1 MVSSLSL
8 MLKTEGQTG
17 KVKGNYYFI
26 KRKNTCYTE
35 WKTFN
40 TGLDLWL
47 WKIAMKKY
55 GWIVQE
61 IDDEKINEQEDEK
74 KLLEKI

>member
-1 MVSSLSL
+1 MVSFLSL
-8 MLKTEGQTG
+8 MLNMEGYKG

-26 KRKNTCYTE
+26 KRKNTYYTE

-40 TGLDLWL
+40 TSLDMWL

-55 GWIVQE
+55 GWMVQE
-61 IDDEKINEQEDEK
+61 IDNEQDK